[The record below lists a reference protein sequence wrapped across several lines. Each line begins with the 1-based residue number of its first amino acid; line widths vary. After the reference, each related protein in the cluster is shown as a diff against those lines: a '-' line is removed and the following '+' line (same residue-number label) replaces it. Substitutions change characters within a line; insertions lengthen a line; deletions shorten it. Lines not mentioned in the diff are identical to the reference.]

1 MLKLKYLYENF
12 DLAKECLSLYDV
24 DKNTV
29 DEMLVYFR
37 ISSNAIYP
45 FRNTAGKVCFL
56 RLSPVEEKA
65 TEAVASEIRLIQW
78 LRTRDFPAM
87 KPYAMLDGSLL
98 AVRDTK
104 WGTMNVSCFEGVE
117 GKTLENCEGLL
128 ELIVGYGR
136 TLGLL
141 HQNLKAY
148 PEPESRSDHKAFL
161 LQIRDR
167 FVAYHAP
174 KELMKEWE
182 SVDKTLEALPIRRD
196 IYGVVHYDFE
206 PDNVMFCEET
216 GAFGVID
223 FDDAIQCWYALDIVR
238 ALDALEDV
246 SSEDARK
253 SEKGHFCK
261 GTARS
266 VPYQRNR
273 WKPFR

>member
-1 MLKLKYLYENF
+1 
-12 DLAKECLSLYDV
+12 
-24 DKNTV
+24 
-29 DEMLVYFR
+29 
-37 ISSNAIYP
+37 
-45 FRNTAGKVCFL
+45 
-56 RLSPVEEKA
+56 
-65 TEAVASEIRLIQW
+65 
-78 LRTRDFPAM
+78 
-87 KPYAMLDGSLL
+87 
-98 AVRDTK
+98 
-104 WGTMNVSCFEGVE
+104 VE
-117 GKTLENCEGLL
+117 GKTLENCEGSL

-246 SSEDARK
+246 SSEDDQEERERAFLQGYREK
-253 SEKGHFCK
+253 CTLSEEQMETIPLMRRLVTLADYSTILHVLSETVEEEPDWMTEIILRLKH
-261 GTARS
+261 RLQMIEQS
-266 VPYQRNR
+266 IQ
-273 WKPFR
+273 